1 MIPALFKRIVALGY
15 EPGTRNPEEWTVSEL
30 EAVREEIERLKV
42 LLQEV
47 AQADLIIHEACLR
60 HGGFEGN
67 HDDADYDAMLEDWAG
82 SPGRSEAILETL
94 EGK

>member
-1 MIPALFKRIVALGY
+1 M
-15 EPGTRNPEEWTVSEL
+15 
-30 EAVREEIERLKV
+30 